1 MRRQLAEVCWVIGGQ
16 AATALGTLVGVRILT
31 QYLSPDGYGVVSLAT
46 GMSTLA
52 ISLIATPITQAAIH
66 YYPGVVADGSA
77 SELLAAVARC
87 YRAMAPWAALA
98 AVAGGV
104 CYVVW
109 GHGSPVLVVLLGL
122 LFTSDCW
129 RSANLSLLNAARR
142 QERYGLWMA
151 ADAWSRPLA
160 ASLAVVL
167 VGLAHGSPGLA
178 HGSPGQSSVAVLA
191 SYVVVSACLLV
202 VFSYRL
208 WPAAEEATARAAAR
222 AKALDTRM
230 WSYALPLI
238 PLGVISWASTLG
250 DRYIIGGLLGVADA
264 GIYAAVYGLSCL
276 PFLILNGT
284 VEQALRPIYQT
295 AVTRAESAR
304 AHRILSIWLA
314 VVVGVS
320 SLGVLLFILGHDL
333 LASLFVGKSYRS
345 AASLMPWIAA
355 GYAIRA
361 TSYVFERVCYAYG
374 RTRRV
379 LAIQLCAVVAAVAL
393 TPAGVI
399 SFGLKGAAMAVPAYF
414 SVQLAVALWVARRTM
429 HETAEGQSL
438 GAAVATRA

>member
-1 MRRQLAEVCWVIGGQ
+1 
-16 AATALGTLVGVRILT
+16 
-31 QYLSPDGYGVVSLAT
+31 
-46 GMSTLA
+46 
-52 ISLIATPITQAAIH
+52 
-66 YYPGVVADGSA
+66 
-77 SELLAAVARC
+77 
-87 YRAMAPWAALA
+87 
-98 AVAGGV
+98 
-104 CYVVW
+104 
-109 GHGSPVLVVLLGL
+109 

-129 RSANLSLLNAARR
+129 RSANLSLLYAARR

-160 ASLAVVL
+160 ASLVVVL
-167 VGLAHGSPGLA
+167 VGQSP
-178 HGSPGQSSVAVLA
+178 VAVLA

-202 VFSYRL
+202 IFSYRL
-208 WPAAEEATARAAAR
+208 WPGVEQATARAAER
-222 AKALDTRM
+222 AQALDLRM
-230 WSYALPLI
+230 WSYALPLV

-295 AVTRAESAR
+295 AVTRGESAR
-304 AHRILSIWLA
+304 ARRILRMWLT
-314 VVVGVS
+314 VVVGVG
-320 SLGVLLFILGHDL
+320 SLGVRLYLFGHDI
-333 LASLFVGKSYRS
+333 LASLFVGRSYRG
-345 AASLMPWIAA
+345 AAALMPWIAA

-361 TSYVFERVCYAYG
+361 ASYVFERVCYAFG

-379 LAIQLCAVVAAVAL
+379 LAIQLCAVAAAVAL

-414 SVQLAVALWVARRTM
+414 SVQLAVAVLVARRTM
-429 HETAEGQSL
+429 REAGEGESV
-438 GAAVATRA
+438 GTVVATRA

>member
-1 MRRQLAEVCWVIGGQ
+1 VRRQLAEVCWVIGGQ

-52 ISLIATPITQAAIH
+52 ISLIAAPITQAAIH
-66 YYPGVVADGSA
+66 FYPGIVADGSA

-87 YRAMAPWAALA
+87 YRTMAPWAALV
-98 AVAGGV
+98 AVAGGIF
-104 CYVVW
+104 YVIW
-109 GHGSPVLVVLLGL
+109 GHGSPVLVILLGL
-122 LFTSDCW
+122 LLTSDCW

-142 QERYGLWMA
+142 QERYGLWTA

-160 ASLAVVL
+160 ASLVVVL
-167 VGLAHGSPGLA
+167 VGQSPG
-178 HGSPGQSSVAVLA
+178 AVLA

-202 VFSYRL
+202 IFSYRL
-208 WPAAEEATARAAAR
+208 WPAGEDVTARAAER
-222 AKALDTRM
+222 AQALDTSM
-230 WSYALPLI
+230 WSYALPLV

-264 GIYAAVYGLSCL
+264 GIYAAVYGLSCS

-295 AVTRAESAR
+295 AVTRAETAR
-304 AHRILSIWLA
+304 ARRILGIWLA
-314 VVVGVS
+314 VVVGAGS
-320 SLGVLLFILGHDL
+320 FGVLLYIFGHDI
-333 LASLFVGKSYRS
+333 LASLFVGKSYRG

-361 TSYVFERVCYAYG
+361 TSYVFERVCYAFG

-379 LAIQLCAVVAAVAL
+379 LTIQLCAVVAAVAL
-393 TPAGVI
+393 TPLGVI
-399 SFGLKGAAMAVPAYF
+399 SFGLKGAAMAVPACF
-414 SVQLAVALWVARRTM
+414 SVQLAVAVFVARRTM
-429 HETAEGQSL
+429 RDAGEGE
-438 GAAVATRA
+438 GVGTVVATRA

>member
-1 MRRQLAEVCWVIGGQ
+1 MRRQLGEVSWVIGGQ
-16 AATALGTLVGVRILT
+16 ATTALGTLVGVRILT

-66 YYPGVVADGSA
+66 YYPGIVADGSA
-77 SELLAAVARC
+77 SELLSAVARC
-87 YRAMAPWAALA
+87 YRTMAPWAALA
-98 AVAGGV
+98 AVTGGILFV
-104 CYVVW
+104 LW
-109 GHGSPVLVVLLGL
+109 GHGSPVLVILLGL

-142 QERYGLWMA
+142 QQRYGLWMA

-160 ASLAVVL
+160 ASLVVVL
-167 VGLAHGSPGLA
+167 VG
-178 HGSPGQSSVAVLA
+178 QSAVAVLA
-191 SYVVVSACLLV
+191 SYVVVSACLLII
-202 VFSYRL
+202 FSHRL
-208 WPAAEEATARAAAR
+208 WPAGGEVTARAAQR

-230 WSYALPLI
+230 WSYALPLV

-295 AVTRAESAR
+295 AVTRGESAR
-304 AHRILSIWLA
+304 ARRILSMWLGI
-314 VVVGVS
+314 VVGVGS
-320 SLGVLLFILGHDL
+320 FGVLLYVLGHDI
-333 LASLFVGKSYRS
+333 LASLFVGKSYRG
-345 AASLMPWIAA
+345 AASLMPWIAG

-361 TSYVFERVCYAYG
+361 TSAVLERVCYAVG

-379 LAIQLCAVVAAVAL
+379 LAIQLCAVIAAIAL
-393 TPAGVI
+393 IPAGVV

-414 SVQLAVALWVARRTM
+414 SVQLIVAVFIVRRTLR
-429 HETAEGQSL
+429 EVVGGQSV
-438 GAAVATRA
+438 GTIMATRA